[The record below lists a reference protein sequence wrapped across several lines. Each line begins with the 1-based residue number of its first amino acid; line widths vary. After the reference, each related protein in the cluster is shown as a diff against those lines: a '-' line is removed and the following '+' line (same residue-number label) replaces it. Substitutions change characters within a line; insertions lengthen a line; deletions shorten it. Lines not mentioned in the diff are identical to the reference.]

1 MASAAAEQSASE
13 LPAGWE
19 RLADATD
26 EIVASLA
33 HWRRRALDAEAEVTR
48 LRQAMNDMLLA
59 PADGEIGPVD
69 ELKRLRAENALYLS
83 RIVEARKRVSTL
95 LTRVAAL
102 EEDR

>member
-1 MASAAAEQSASE
+1 MASAAAEQSVNE

-19 RLADATD
+19 RLAEAT
-26 EIVASLA
+26 EQTLASLA
-33 HWRRRALDAEAEVTR
+33 QWRRRALDAEGEVAR

-59 PADGEIGPVD
+59 PTEGDVAPVD

-95 LTRVAAL
+95 LERVAAL
-102 EEDR
+102 EEGR

>member
-1 MASAAAEQSASE
+1 
-13 LPAGWE
+13 
-19 RLADATD
+19 
-26 EIVASLA
+26 
-33 HWRRRALDAEAEVTR
+33 
-48 LRQAMNDMLLA
+48 MLLA
-59 PADGEIGPVD
+59 PAEGVSGPVD